1 MTNAAAL
8 FEVVLDKR
16 RRTSLARIGRKQDLR
31 YIAEAFEDG
40 TIVLSPARTVTEV
53 ELAALSDP
61 EIRAALRRAG
71 QASPKELRSRGSF
84 AEHAD
89 R

>member
-1 MTNAAAL
+1 MTNAAPR
-8 FEVVLDKR
+8 FELVLDGR
-16 RRTSLARIGRKQDLR
+16 RRTSLAKIGRKQDLR

-61 EIRAALRRAG
+61 EIRAALRRARG
-71 QASPKELRSRGSF
+71 AAPKDLRSCGSF

-89 R
+89 Y